1 MGKIKEINMKE
12 SRQNFSKNVFINCP
26 FDDEYI
32 PLLRPILF
40 TLIYLGYNPRIAS
53 ERFDSAEQR
62 IVKICDLIQSS
73 MFSIHDLSRTSARRR
88 NEIYR
93 LNMPLELGID
103 YGCRLFKGGETNNKT
118 LLIFEHK
125 PYALHRAL
133 SNLSGVDVKAHGNE
147 SEKVVRE
154 LRNWFVTNELGTA
167 DSPSTIWDNFNEFMT
182 DFYQKIEGEG
192 FLNEDLQIMPIPEYI
207 NFIREWL
214 AEKRAEK
221 ELIKKYPEEYK
232 SLLKKYIGTA

>member
-1 MGKIKEINMKE
+1 MGKVKEINVNE
-12 SRQNFSKNVFINCP
+12 SHQSFSKNVFINCP

-32 PLLRPILF
+32 PLLRPLLF

-62 IVKICDLIQSS
+62 IVKICGLIQASR
-73 MFSIHDLSRTSARRR
+73 FSIHDLSRTSARRR

-103 YGCRLFKGGETNNKT
+103 YGCRLFKGGETSNKT
-118 LLIFEHK
+118 FLIFEQK

-147 SEKVVRE
+147 PEKVVRE

-167 DSPSTIWDNFNEFMT
+167 ASPSTIWDNFNEFMT
-182 DFYQKIEGEG
+182 DFYQKRESEG
-192 FLNEDLQIMPIPEYI
+192 FTDEDLQIMPIPEYVK
-207 NFIREWL
+207 FIREWPGR
-214 AEKRAEK
+214 RA
-221 ELIKKYPEEYK
+221 
-232 SLLKKYIGTA
+232 T